1 MSSSHQS
8 MIRDVYLKDVKI
20 KQLETRQAKTVSVAN
35 ELLMVIRK
43 LNGRIK
49 ELELFKKNAIYRERL
64 GFTQIAE
71 MEAEYSG
78 LLADYHAEIDKRHG
92 VQALLKD
99 RELVLMANKEA
110 IANLQAENEN
120 MLDKFSL
127 RNEAIGQHI
136 SSDVVAE
143 NILLKAENE
152 ALKIENKKL
161 HQHIVKLCVWIY

>member
-35 ELLMVIRK
+35 ELL
-43 LNGRIK
+43 
-49 ELELFKKNAIYRERL
+49 KK
-64 GFTQIAE
+64 IAE
-71 MEAEYSG
+71 LNEENEKLRGHVEFRDVALDELVRKYKGLEAEYNG

-110 IANLQAENEN
+110 IAKLQAE
-120 MLDKFSL
+120 
-127 RNEAIGQHI
+127 
-136 SSDVVAE
+136 
-143 NILLKAENE
+143 
-152 ALKIENKKL
+152 
-161 HQHIVKLCVWIY
+161 